1 VRKGLDGSKAYNNFK
16 RHPLNSRPCMKYFF
30 LLLIL
35 TRGVIPAA
43 AQEEFID
50 PARPLTKFNFI
61 QLYGGVIM
69 IRAQLMPFPDSLN
82 FIFDTGS
89 GGISLDSITVQDLGL
104 NPTPTSRTI
113 RGVGGIKRVAFLYNQ
128 QLNFPGLLVEN
139 LDFHINDYDILTSI
153 YGFKI
158 DGIIGYSVIN
168 RFIIKINYDSSKIEF
183 WSKGAMKYPRGGLL
197 LKPQIQPLPVHHFKI
212 KDQRS
217 INARFLV
224 DLGAGLN
231 MMLTT
236 DFIRDSKLLH
246 RKRKFFVK
254 VAEGMGGKVDL
265 NMTVIKEVRIG
276 NFKFRNVPVFIF
288 DDVYNVTSY
297 PYLGGLIG
305 NDLLRRFNI
314 IINYD
319 KQDMHLIPNKNY
331 NDPFDY
337 TYTGLELY
345 YDQGNII
352 IGDVARGSPAEKAGL
367 MDGDIVISINKN
379 ISQDMQ
385 RYKYELQTKG
395 NRVKIII
402 RRGQELKDFEIVVK
416 SIL

>member
-1 VRKGLDGSKAYNNFK
+1 
-16 RHPLNSRPCMKYFF
+16 MKYIFI
-30 LLLIL
+30 LLIL
-35 TRGVIPAA
+35 TKGAFTTA

-50 PARPLTKFNFI
+50 PSKHLTTFNFT

-69 IRAQLMPFPDSLN
+69 VKAQLMPFADSLN

-89 GGISLDSITVQDLGL
+89 GGISLDSITVKEFGL
-104 NPTPTSRTI
+104 EPTPSSRTI
-113 RGVGGIKRVAFLYNQ
+113 RGVGGIKKVSFLYNQ

-139 LDFHINDYDILTSI
+139 LDFHINDYDILTSV
-153 YGFKI
+153 YGFRI
-158 DGIIGYSVIN
+158 DGIIGYSVIS
-168 RFIIKINYDSSKIEF
+168 RFIIKINYDSSRMEF

-231 MMLTT
+231 MMLTS

-246 RKRKFFVK
+246 KKRKFYIK

-265 NMTVIKEVRIG
+265 KMTVIKEVRLG
-276 NFKFRNVPVFIF
+276 NYKFKNVPVFIF
-288 DDVYNVTSY
+288 DDEHNVTSY
-297 PYLGGLIG
+297 PYLGGLLG
-305 NDLLRRFNI
+305 NDLLRRFNMI
-314 IINYD
+314 LNYD
-319 KQDMHLIPNKNY
+319 KEDIHLLPNSIF

-337 TYTGLELY
+337 TYTGIELY
-345 YDQGNII
+345 YDDGKII
-352 IGDVARGSPAEKAGL
+352 LGDVARGSPAEKAGL
-367 MDGDIVISINKN
+367 REGDIVISINKN
-379 ISQDMQ
+379 LSQDMQ
-385 RYKYELQTKG
+385 RYKFELQTKG
-395 NRVKIII
+395 NRLKIIVK
-402 RRGQELKDFEIVVK
+402 RGQELKEYEIIVK